1 METMVFHGFSMFFFH
16 GFSMVLV
23 FPWFFHGCFMFSM
36 VFPWFFPHFSG
47 NPWLFQ
53 RFFPPPS
60 PGLRLGDRAD
70 AAEPGGSDG
79 TFATV
84 GVGGVA
90 WMLEMGDFN
99 VAPC

>member
-1 METMVFHGFSMFFFH
+1 
-16 GFSMVLV
+16 MVL
-23 FPWFFHGCFMFSM
+23 PWFFH
-36 VFPWFFPHFSG
+36 VFPLFFPHFSG